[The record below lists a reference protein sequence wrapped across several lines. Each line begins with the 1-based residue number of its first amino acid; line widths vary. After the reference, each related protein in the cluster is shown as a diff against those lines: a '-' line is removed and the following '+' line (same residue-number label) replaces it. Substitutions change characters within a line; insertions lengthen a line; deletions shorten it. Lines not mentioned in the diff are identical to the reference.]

1 VFNPTGHKL
10 GEEGLAS
17 IVLEAAKLRLPE
29 MRQAILDGV
38 SARRY
43 GPLSDD
49 VSLVIAEVR

>member
-1 VFNPTGHKL
+1 MFNPTGHKL

-38 SARRY
+38 SAWRY